1 LAELRA
7 HGVAVDVPPGWDGRI
22 SRRPEHG
29 EVSAATADAPA
40 AARGFTTQSVTHV
53 ASVPLP
59 GDMADFGS
67 GVVDDLGPDDAL
79 VVLLEYDPA
88 SAGTALFAAQGVPRA
103 LDPEGFNPNT
113 LQRSLPGQ
121 AGVQL
126 FFSEQ
131 GRALCLYVVLGAY
144 SRRHEVV
151 PRVNTVLET
160 LLIEPL
166 APGPE

>member
-1 LAELRA
+1 LGELHA
-7 HGVAVDVPPGWDGRI
+7 HGVAVDVPAGWDGRI

-29 EVSAATADAPA
+29 EVRAASADGPPAPP
-40 AARGFTTQSVTHV
+40 GFTTRPVTHV

-59 GDMADFGS
+59 ADLADFGS
-67 GVVDDLGPDDAL
+67 EIVEDLGPDDAL
-79 VVLLEYDPA
+79 VALVEYDPA
-88 SAGTALFAAQGVPRA
+88 SAGTTIFTPQGVPRA
-103 LDPEGFNPNT
+103 LDPELFDPNA

-121 AGVQL
+121 AGLQL

-131 GRALCLYVVLGAY
+131 GRAHCLYVVLGSY
-144 SRRHEVV
+144 SRRHNVV
-151 PRVNTVLET
+151 PRVNAVLET

>member
-1 LAELRA
+1 MGELRA
-7 HGVAVDVPPGWDGRI
+7 HGVAVDVPAGWDGRI

-29 EVSAATADAPA
+29 EVSVATADGPPA
-40 AARGFTTQSVTHV
+40 EPGFTTQSVTHV

-88 SAGTALFAAQGVPRA
+88 SAGTALFAAQGVPRS
-103 LDPEGFNPNT
+103 LDPDGFNPNT

-121 AGVQL
+121 AGAQL

-131 GRALCLYVVLGAY
+131 GRALCLYVVLGTY

-151 PRVNTVLET
+151 PRVNAVLET
-160 LLIEPL
+160 LLIEPR